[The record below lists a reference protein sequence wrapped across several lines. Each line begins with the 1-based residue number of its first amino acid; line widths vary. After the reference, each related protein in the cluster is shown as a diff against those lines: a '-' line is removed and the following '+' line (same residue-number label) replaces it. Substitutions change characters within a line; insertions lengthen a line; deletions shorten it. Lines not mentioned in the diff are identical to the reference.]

1 LKGSPTESEAKTT
14 GNYRTDREKAISGA
28 LKSYVDPSEY
38 DKYNAFSYDDFAGK
52 YDDYYNRHY
61 ASYAISE
68 MLVEKGYTTI
78 YSGWNQC
85 EDIAIASDGKITAGF
100 WNSSKDVFRPVMYL
114 CDPSIYEVDSDK
126 CVYYL
131 RKDNKDIA
139 LKKAADKGVTMT
151 LVAEYPQWGIW
162 LYEAS
167 ENLMTPDS
175 K

>member
-1 LKGSPTESEAKTT
+1 
-14 GNYRTDREKAISGA
+14 
-28 LKSYVDPSEY
+28 
-38 DKYNAFSYDDFAGK
+38 
-52 YDDYYNRHY
+52 
-61 ASYAISE
+61 
-68 MLVEKGYTTI
+68 M
-78 YSGWNQC
+78 
-85 EDIAIASDGKITAGF
+85 
-100 WNSSKDVFRPVMYL
+100 
-114 CDPSIYEVDSDK
+114 
-126 CVYYL
+126 YYL